1 VARHEAAPVAQRS
14 PQRIVPTGAERPV
27 PGAVHVGRRRT
38 ALHPWRGPAII
49 LRCDDDG
56 GARLAEATATSPGNV
71 PRCRR
76 GGRGGASPLHRWV
89 GTSPVRPIPATV
101 GPYRPSCRGQA
112 VPDPPAREGRQ
123 YRRRAVVPAPVT
135 SCTWSMHATAMCRA
149 RGAAGEAAPRPY
161 RGWVADQQWIL
172 DLPRLGGAAS
182 LCRGQAVPA
191 PPTRCGRQTR
201 PRSVWLPW
209 SRDPHGDVRRRPC
222 GHAARSGA
230 CRPQQGIP
238 RPTRASAS
246 TDSVPVQTADRLA
259 ARGAAPAQRVATAGR
274 TGSAR
279 TTSRRSYRPS
289 GIHVRSVRVSRSV
302 CRSTARSLCATVCT
316 STTR

>member
-1 VARHEAAPVAQRS
+1 M
-14 PQRIVPTGAERPV
+14 
-27 PGAVHVGRRRT
+27 VGRRI
-38 ALHPWRGPAII
+38 PS
-49 LRCDDDG
+49 
-56 GARLAEATATSPGNV
+56 GARVRHGTAPLPPLVGINGCPTRPPVRARNAVVERWSQY
-71 PRCRR
+71 RC
-76 GGRGGASPLHRWV
+76 GRGRGRW
-89 GTSPVRPIPATV
+89 TLRESAAPA
-101 GPYRPSCRGQA
+101 
-112 VPDPPAREGRQ
+112 
-123 YRRRAVVPAPVT
+123 
-135 SCTWSMHATAMCRA
+135 
-149 RGAAGEAAPRPY
+149 GAAGEAAPRPY

-172 DLPRLGGAAS
+172 DLPRLGGAAP
-182 LCRGQAVPA
+182 LCRGQAVPD
-191 PPTRCGRQTR
+191 PPTRYGRQTR

-246 TDSVPVQTADRLA
+246 TDSFPVQTADRLA

>member
-1 VARHEAAPVAQRS
+1 MLSWSDGHG
-14 PQRIVPTGAERPV
+14 TGADV
-27 PGAVHVGRRRT
+27 DMVDGRHGNLPRR
-38 ALHPWRGPAII
+38 W
-49 LRCDDDG
+49 
-56 GARLAEATATSPGNV
+56 
-71 PRCRR
+71 R
-76 GGRGGASPLHRWV
+76 GGRGNASPLHGV
-89 GTSPVRPIPATV
+89 GGRSAADPRPVSV
-101 GPYRPSCRGQA
+101 GRCSPSCRGQA
-112 VPDPPAREGRQ
+112 VPDPPA
-123 YRRRAVVPAPVT
+123 
-135 SCTWSMHATAMCRA
+135 
-149 RGAAGEAAPRPY
+149 
-161 RGWVADQQWIL
+161 
-172 DLPRLGGAAS
+172 
-182 LCRGQAVPA
+182 
-191 PPTRCGRQTR
+191 RCGRQTR

-246 TDSVPVQTADRLA
+246 TDSFPVQTADRLA